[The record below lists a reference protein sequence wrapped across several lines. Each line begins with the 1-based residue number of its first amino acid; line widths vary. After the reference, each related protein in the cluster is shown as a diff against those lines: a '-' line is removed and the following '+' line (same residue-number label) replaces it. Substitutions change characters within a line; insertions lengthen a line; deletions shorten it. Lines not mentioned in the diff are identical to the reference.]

1 MPYDIPNISV
11 KIEPYKDDDSDLK
24 SLMQLALMQRR
35 MARAGGGGSGGGNG
49 GLDKGDIYFLPDPQ
63 SPGTPRPV
71 FVPGSKAPA
80 IKHNLAVAQ
89 AENDKAVAAAFLD
102 QNPEVQTA
110 LAGLDQLD
118 VATQN
123 ARLKELREVIVPRY
137 AEKHKISS
145 EQAMGIFDMA
155 LAPAKERVE
164 QQTREVANASRWDAF
179 TNLLSHNIR
188 EAYHRIVNPADTDA
202 EVRAR
207 AQDYIKRE
215 REIIEQ
221 NAYLRD
227 QAKREAAGEGILDRS
242 DGLTGL
248 VANAGMSAARMLPS
262 VGTTLAAAKL
272 GAVAGGIAAGPPG
285 AVVGGLAGAA
295 YAGGASAPYDY
306 ATILESRADLSDA
319 QKAEAFSSGRTAA
332 TALGAGLG
340 LIPGGIGKG
349 AWDAARQGLARTG
362 LTALGRQANKAG
374 STYAAELL
382 ARGATQEAAKAGG
395 QQVAS
400 RVVTDALAKRAAEAQ
415 KWGLLGGY
423 ARNLPFTAAELGAM
437 NAGFVGGMNVVQDA
451 SGAPVAYSTGLG
463 DAFLAGAATAPFF
476 GIFNARQRPPMP
488 RGYSSSGE
496 YELTQLALPPAADAA
511 PGGSPV
517 APIAPSSGGSPVTP
531 IAPSSGGIQRAP
543 VVKSPRVSPPVQIAQ
558 EAPVQPVIS
567 PELVSLH
574 GDVAPLLGSKWQES
588 DVFAGMSKQDA
599 AVARERL
606 LVEAVDKFYDAG
618 GTPEAVS
625 EYITASAR
633 RRKSASADGITFIPK
648 EGRDIL
654 REVSDSIGAA
664 RAKAS
669 NIAAPQETPEGTTA
683 VAAAPDTPAPAV
695 DVQLAEP
702 SLTDIAAPREQLIA
716 QLTEGTTDVANAA
729 ERGGDSVVGELGLKA
744 APDTAPPVAG
754 GDSGVAAPT
763 ARIAEASADARV
775 ALAAGD
781 NQSVKSRRAG
791 RVRAADAAEGAAP
804 ARVDSAAGARPVADA
819 DGGPSAPA
827 AAGGNAAAGV
837 RTRSRR
843 NATGART
850 GSAVPDAATG
860 TGKQPADGSV
870 DAAVARLLSL
880 SDEIRAQGKQRA
892 QSAEDAE
899 EAALRAGEFGPK
911 ADVAAPRVS
920 PPVDNAQKAASAV
933 AGTVTKA
940 PKVRAPKSR
949 SKPAAS
955 AQPDDAPRVRRRI
968 IASEAKEAVPAPST
982 GDLTPPLAGVK
993 GAARRSVPTKLVS
1006 PDELNATL
1014 TGMKLRSFQA
1024 AAKALRNTK
1033 GPDSTLI
1040 PGGFEDMTAQNYADT
1055 EWSRPY
1061 RDGVYLEVHK
1071 LFAKEWSGDKLSAGE
1086 ARRLK
1091 ALRKAVPELDVAL
1104 GVPKEWTDTAEM
1116 TALLQNVSKQMAT
1129 KETAEYAVADQKALA
1144 SNIRD
1149 KLDICQ

>member
-35 MARAGGGGSGGGNG
+35 MARAGGGGNGGGNG
-49 GLDKGDIYFLPDPQ
+49 GLGKGDIYFLPDPQ

-71 FVPGSKAPA
+71 FVPGSKSPA
-80 IKHNLAVAQ
+80 TKHNLAVAQ

-110 LAGLDQLD
+110 IAGLDQLD

-248 VANAGMSAARMLPS
+248 IANAGMSAARMLPS

-306 ATILESRADLSDA
+306 ATILEARTDLSDE
-319 QKAEAFSSGRTAA
+319 QKAAAFSSGRTAA

-340 LIPGGIGKG
+340 LIPGGVGKG

-362 LTALGRQANKAG
+362 LTALGRQADKAG

-451 SGAPVAYSTGLG
+451 SGAPIAYSTGLG
-463 DAFLAGAATAPFF
+463 DAFLEGAATAPFF

-496 YELTQLALPPAADAA
+496 YALMQLTLPPAADAA
-511 PGGSPV
+511 PSGSSV
-517 APIAPSSGGSPVTP
+517 AP
-531 IAPSSGGIQRAP
+531 IAPSSGGIQRTP
-543 VVKSPRVSPPVQIAQ
+543 VVKSPRVSPPVQSAQ
-558 EAPVQPVIS
+558 EAPVQPAIS
-567 PELVSLH
+567 PELISLH

-606 LVEAVDKFYDAG
+606 LVEAVNKFYDAG

-664 RAKAS
+664 RAEVS
-669 NIAAPQETPEGTTA
+669 NIAAPQEAPEGTAA
-683 VAAAPDTPAPAV
+683 VAAAPDTPASVV
-695 DVQLAEP
+695 DVPLTEPPLA
-702 SLTDIAAPREQLIA
+702 DIVAPRDQLIA
-716 QLTEGTTDVANAA
+716 QLTEETTDVANAA
-729 ERGGDSVVGELGLKA
+729 ERGGDPVVGELGLKA

-763 ARIAEASADARV
+763 ARIVEASADARV

-781 NQSVKSRRAG
+781 NQPVKSRRAG
-791 RVRAADAAEGAAP
+791 RSRAADAAEGAAP
-804 ARVDSAAGARPVADA
+804 AGVASATRARSVAGT

-827 AAGGNAAAGV
+827 AAGGNAAASV
-837 RTRSRR
+837 RTRGRR
-843 NATGART
+843 NAASTRA

-860 TGKQPADGSV
+860 AGKQPADGSV
-870 DAAVARLLSL
+870 DAAVARLLGL

-892 QSAEDAE
+892 QSAADAE
-899 EAALRAGEFGPK
+899 EAALRAGEFDPK

-955 AQPDDAPRVRRRI
+955 VQSDDAPRVRRRI
-968 IASEAKEAVPAPST
+968 VAHEAKESAASTPSI
-982 GDLTPPLAGVK
+982 GELTPPLAGVK
-993 GAARRSVPTKLVS
+993 GATRRSVPAKLVS

-1024 AAKALRNTK
+1024 AAKALHNTK
-1033 GPDSTLI
+1033 GPDRTLI
-1040 PGGFEDMTAQNYADT
+1040 PGGFEDMTAQNYADI

-1061 RDGVYLEVHK
+1061 RDGVYLEVHR

-1091 ALRKAVPELDVAL
+1091 TLRKAVPELDAAL

-1129 KETAEYAVADQKALA
+1129 KETAEYAVADQKTLA

>member
-35 MARAGGGGSGGGNG
+35 MARAGGGGGSSNG
-49 GLDKGDIYFLPDPQ
+49 GFGKGDVYYMTDPQ
-63 SPGTPRPV
+63 NPGGKPRAV

-80 IKHNLAVAQ
+80 IKHNLAYAQ
-89 AENDKAVAAAFLD
+89 AENDKEVAAAFLN
-102 QNPEVQTA
+102 QNPEVQTVI
-110 LAGLDQLD
+110 AGLDQLD

-179 TNLLSHNIR
+179 TDLLSHNIR

-207 AQDYIKRE
+207 AQDYLKRE

-227 QAKREAAGEGILDRS
+227 QAKRESAGESILDRS

-248 VANAGMSAARMLPS
+248 VANAGMSAARLLPS
-262 VGTTLAAAKL
+262 VGSMLASAKVGATVG
-272 GAVAGGIAAGPPG
+272 GAVAGPYG
-285 AVVGGLAGAA
+285 ALAGGLAGAA

-306 ATILESRADLSDA
+306 ATILESREDLSDA

-340 LIPGGIGKG
+340 LIPGGVGRG
-349 AWDAARQGLARTG
+349 VWNAAQQGLTRIG
-362 LTALGRQANKAG
+362 LTSLGRQANKAG
-374 STYAAELL
+374 SAYAAELL
-382 ARGATQEAAKAGG
+382 ARGATQEAAKSGG
-395 QQVAS
+395 RQVAS
-400 RVVTDALAKRAAEAQ
+400 RVVTDAMAKRAADAQ

-423 ARNLPFTAAELGAM
+423 AHNLPFTAAELGTM
-437 NAGFVGGMNVVQDA
+437 NAGFVGGLNAIQNA
-451 SGAPVAYSTGLG
+451 SGAPVPLGSGVG
-463 DAFLAGAATAPFF
+463 DAFLTGVATAPFF
-476 GIFNARQRPPMP
+476 GLLNARQRPSMP
-488 RGYSSSGE
+488 RGYNNAGE
-496 YELTQLALPPAADAA
+496 YELPQQALPPADAT
-511 PGGSPV
+511 
-517 APIAPSSGGSPVTP
+517 PSNPPVTP
-531 IAPSSGGIQRAP
+531 VATGAVELVHAP
-543 VVKSPRVSPPVQIAQ
+543 VIKSPRVSPPVREVQ
-558 EAPVQPVIS
+558 EPPVQPVAP
-567 PELVSLH
+567 PELVAFH
-574 GDVAPLLGSKWQES
+574 GDVAPLLGSKWRES

-606 LVEAVDKFYDAG
+606 LVEAVNKFYDAG

-654 REVSDSIGAA
+654 REVSDSIGAT
-664 RAKAS
+664 RAKSS
-669 NIAAPQETPEGTTA
+669 NIAVQEAPEVTA
-683 VAAAPDTPAPAV
+683 PVAAAPDTSAPVV
-695 DVQLAEP
+695 DVPLAEP
-702 SLTDIAAPREQLIA
+702 PLADTVAPRDQLIA
-716 QLTEGTTDVANAA
+716 QLTEGTTDVANPAG
-729 ERGGDSVVGELGLKA
+729 RGGDSVVGELGLKA
-744 APDTAPPVAG
+744 ASDTAPPVAS

-775 ALAAGD
+775 ALVAGD
-781 NQSVKSRRAG
+781 NQPVKSRRAG
-791 RVRAADAAEGAAP
+791 RVRAADAAEGATP
-804 ARVDSAAGARPVADA
+804 TRVDSATGARPVADA

-827 AAGGNAAAGV
+827 AAGGNAAASV
-837 RTRSRR
+837 RARGRR
-843 NATGART
+843 NAASARA
-850 GSAVPDAATG
+850 GSAVSDTTAGAS
-860 TGKQPADGSV
+860 KQSTDGAV
-870 DAAVARLLSL
+870 DAAVARLLGL
-880 SDEIRAQGKQRA
+880 SDEIRAQSKQRA
-892 QSAEDAE
+892 QSAMDAE
-899 EAALRAGEFGPK
+899 EAALRAGELEPTV
-911 ADVAAPRVS
+911 DMPAPRVS
-920 PPVDNAQKAASAV
+920 PPVATAQKAASAV

-940 PKVRAPKSR
+940 PKVRVPKNR

-968 IASEAKEAVPAPST
+968 VVDEAKDAETPVST
-982 GDLTPPLAGVK
+982 GELTPPLAGIK
-993 GAARRSVPTKLVS
+993 GAARRSVPSKLVS

-1014 TGMKLRSFQA
+1014 AGLKLRSFQS
-1024 AAKALRNTK
+1024 AAKALYSKKEPGN
-1033 GPDSTLI
+1033 LI
-1040 PGGFEDMTAQNYADT
+1040 PGGFEDMTAQNYADV

-1061 RDGVYLEVHK
+1061 RDGVYNEVHR
-1071 LFAKEWSGDKLSAGE
+1071 LLAKEWSGDKLSAGE

-1091 ALRKAVPELDVAL
+1091 ALRSNVPELDVAL

-1116 TALLQNVSKQMAT
+1116 AALLQNVSKQMAT
-1129 KETAEYAVADQKALA
+1129 KETAEYAVADQKTLA